1 MKRWIILLVA
11 AAVMLGSFSHC
22 SRPKTRFS
30 LLCDYRFKPLAPLLQ
45 PFADKNGIALD
56 IHYRAGFDLSAQ
68 VSSPSLPIDALWTAS
83 SPSLSLAGPGHK
95 FQHTVSIMHSP
106 LAFGIKKSLAKEL
119 GFLDHPP
126 AIKDILQAIQAQKLS
141 FLVPSITR
149 SHTGLVAYIAFIQ
162 ALSTSSPPLCPA
174 DLDDPE
180 LGKQIQDLFSGI
192 KRSAPSEEKLLEI
205 FFKGKYDA
213 IINRQSLLVKA
224 NRKLTQL
231 GQPPLALFSPVPGNF
246 VLDCP
251 LALMQT
257 KDKGREEIFFKLREF
272 LLSPPVQEKIRQH
285 GWEPGLPSPP
295 AMIPAQV
302 LQKALARYR
311 LDWRKP
317 SLTVFCLDFSA
328 SMQGQGIKDLKQAA
342 AVLFDPQASQQA
354 LLQACPRDI
363 TIVLPFNTQ
372 VLHKWKVKGNDPE
385 KLFLLL
391 QDILDASPA
400 GGTDIYT
407 PILEALK
414 ILSSQP
420 LEKYLPA
427 IILFTDG
434 VSNVGKTFY
443 DVKAAYKALGK
454 DIPIFC
460 LRYGQASEYQL
471 NQLARLSKALVLDGR
486 EDLIKAFLLARSAN

>member
-1 MKRWIILLVA
+1 MKRWTTILVLS
-11 AAVMLGSFSHC
+11 AVMFGSISQC

-30 LLCDYRFKPLAPLLQ
+30 LLCDRQLRPLAALLQ

-56 IHYRAGFDLSAQ
+56 IHYRDVVDRVAQ
-68 VSSPSLPIDALWTAS
+68 VSSPSLPIDAVWAIS
-83 SPSLSLAGPGHK
+83 SPSLSLADPGLK
-95 FQHTVSIMHSP
+95 LRHTVSIMRSP

-119 GFLDHPP
+119 GFLDQPP
-126 AIKDILQAIQAQKLS
+126 GIKDILQAIQAQKLS

-149 SHTGLVAYIAFIQ
+149 SSTGLVAYIGFIR
-162 ALSTSSPPLCPA
+162 ALRTTPQPLSPV

-180 LGKQIQDLFSGI
+180 LGKQIQDLFSGVR
-192 KRSAPSEEKLLEI
+192 RSAPSEEKLLEI

-213 IINRQSLLVKA
+213 ILNRQSLLIKA
-224 NRKLTQL
+224 NLKLTQL
-231 GQPPLALFSPVPGNF
+231 GQPPLVLFSLVPGNF
-246 VLDCP
+246 ILDCP
-251 LALMQT
+251 LAFLPQ
-257 KDKGREEIFFKLREF
+257 KDKGQEEIFFKLRKF
-272 LLSPPVQEKIRQH
+272 LLSPAVQEKIRQQ
-285 GWEPGLPSPP
+285 GWEPGLSSPP

-302 LQKALARYR
+302 LQKALDRYQ

-317 SLTVFCLDFSA
+317 SLTLFCLDFSA

-342 AVLFDPQASQQA
+342 AILFDPQASQQS

-391 QDILDASPA
+391 QNILDASPA

-407 PILEALK
+407 PILEALE

-471 NQLARLSKALVLDGR
+471 NQLARLAKALVFDGR
-486 EDLIKAFLLARSAN
+486 KDLIKAFLLARSAN